1 MQESKIINENSKQFL
16 KAYFKYFC
24 NVVLKDEEE
33 WFNSLYEWV
42 KFFDELKKELK
53 NKNNEEKYLKEKFI
67 HFQKI
72 NKNSDEEIDKKI
84 INILF
89 NTQNSIGHIS
99 LGAGLVDENQSE
111 QIIGKIIEILKKD
124 DITDNEFSDFIGD
137 IAKENKT
144 PHAAAHRFLRAV
156 FPDKLTALDPKD
168 KHLGILNKLAKIGGI
183 NDSLDINKKIEFEKA
198 LMQSIKCEDFKDSC
212 KKFIEE
218 KCKGNKN
225 CEELACNVI
234 KQMFFWKLTEMF
246 DNEII
251 SSKAIVYYGAPGT
264 GKTYNAKK
272 EAKKIIESWKLR
284 TFSDDAKEM
293 IKVVQFHPSF
303 SYEDFIEGIRP
314 SKNGNFEVKDGV
326 FRDFCKKA
334 GEIEIKLWQNENFRN
349 KFEDKDFCEVTLK
362 EVKETIGEES
372 FKEIFDDINY
382 EKLKDLTLD
391 EIIEPAVFIIDEINR
406 AELSKVFGE
415 LMYALEYRG
424 YKGKIKT
431 QYSYLREK
439 DNQSSYLKEEDKFF
453 EENGEDYFFVP
464 HNVII
469 IATMNTI
476 DRSVDIFDFAMRRRF
491 VWEKIEPD
499 YDVIRN
505 VLKESNV
512 KNYADELAN
521 SLKKLN
527 EIIKKEPLLGEDY
540 QIGHSYVLNLKK
552 RNKSFSS
559 ATDAKEY
566 LWDRNLRPLLEEY
579 LKGLADSDVI
589 QKKLED
595 LKETWVG

>member
-1 MQESKIINENSKQFL
+1 MEINNNDKNFL
-16 KAYFKYFC
+16 QAYFNYYC
-24 NVVLKDEEE
+24 NVDLINKIWFEE
-33 WFNSLYEWV
+33 LYTWV
-42 KFFDELKKELK
+42 KFFDELKNVQNKDELIKSFK
-53 NKNNEEKYLKEKFI
+53 NEKFVE
-67 HFQKI
+67 FLKKQTTVNEI
-72 NKNSDEEIDKKI
+72 NENEIVR
-84 INILF
+84 ILF
-89 NTQNSIGHIS
+89 NVQDNGIGNIS
-99 LGAGLVDENQSE
+99 QGAGLVDESNSGDIID
-111 QIIGKIIEILKKD
+111 QIIKILKEK
-124 DITDNEFSDFIGD
+124 DITDNIFEDFIKN

-156 FPDKLTALDPKD
+156 FPDKLTALDPQETHKV
-168 KHLGILNKLAKIGGI
+168 ILNKLAKIEGI
-183 NDSLDINKKIEFEKA
+183 NGSLDIKKIKKIEFEKE
-198 LMQSIKCEDFKDSC
+198 LMNSIKCEFDNLCKEFIDNHCEKNDKDY
-212 KKFIEE
+212 
-218 KCKGNKN
+218 KN
-225 CEELACNVI
+225 CKNLACNVI
-234 KQMFFWKLTEMF
+234 KQMFFWEITEMF

-264 GKTYNAKK
+264 GKTYKAKK

-284 TFSDDAKEM
+284 TFSDNAKEM

-314 SKNGNFEVKDGV
+314 NKAGNFEVKDGV
-326 FRDFCKKA
+326 FRDFCKRA
-334 GEIEIKLWQNENFRN
+334 GEIEIKLWQNEKFR
-349 KFEDKDFCEVTLK
+349 KEFEDKDFCEITLK
-362 EVKETIGEES
+362 EVEETIDKES
-372 FKEIFDDINY
+372 FSKIFGNIDD

-431 QYSYLREK
+431 QYSYLRE
-439 DNQSSYLKEEDKFF
+439 NDKFF
-453 EENGEDYFFVP
+453 EENEEDYFFVP

-499 YDVIRN
+499 YGVIR
-505 VLKESNV
+505 SNLNKKLDNN
-512 KNYADELAN
+512 KNLEEELAK
-521 SLKKLN
+521 SLEKLN
-527 EIIKKEPLLGEDY
+527 NEIKNEPLLGEDY

-559 ATDAKEY
+559 AKDAKEY
-566 LWDRNLRPLLEEY
+566 LWNRNLRPLLEEY
-579 LKGLADSDVI
+579 LKGLADSKIIKD
-589 QKKLED
+589 KLEE
-595 LKETWVG
+595 LKKDWEN